1 MTDAARHRP
10 FDPAAMAPADAYHL
24 LNAVVVPR
32 PIGWVST
39 LSERG
44 VANLA
49 PHSYFNVLAAD
60 PPTVFFSS
68 SGVKDSLRNARHTGD
83 FVVNVVGEAL
93 AEAMN
98 LTSADFPPDESE
110 FAAAGLTPVPSDLV
124 KAPRLLEAPASLE
137 CRVTQII
144 EIGRGPNHVVIGE
157 VVRFHVAE
165 AALVNG
171 RVDVSRFR
179 PLGRLSGSGY
189 VYSREFLSMPRPTY
203 AGLVE
208 AGTVKPAT
216 EHSSR

>member
-1 MTDAARHRP
+1 MSADARHRT
-10 FDPAAMAPADAYHL
+10 FDPTAISPNDAYHL

-39 LSERG
+39 LSEQG
-44 VANLA
+44 VANIA

-68 SGVKDSLRNARHTGD
+68 SGVKDSLRNARFTGD
-83 FVVNVVGEAL
+83 FVVNVVAEEL

-98 LTSADFPPDESE
+98 LTSADFPSGESE
-110 FAAAGLTPVPSDLV
+110 FTAAGLTPVPSDLV
-124 KAPRLLEAPASLE
+124 RAPRLLEAPASLE
-137 CRVTQII
+137 CRLTQII
-144 EIGRGPNHVVIGE
+144 EIGRAPNHVVIGE

-165 AALVNG
+165 TALVNG

-189 VYSREFLSMPRPTY
+189 VYSREFLQMPRPTY
-203 AGLVE
+203 AGLVA
-208 AGTVKPAT
+208 AGTVRPVK
-216 EHSSR
+216 